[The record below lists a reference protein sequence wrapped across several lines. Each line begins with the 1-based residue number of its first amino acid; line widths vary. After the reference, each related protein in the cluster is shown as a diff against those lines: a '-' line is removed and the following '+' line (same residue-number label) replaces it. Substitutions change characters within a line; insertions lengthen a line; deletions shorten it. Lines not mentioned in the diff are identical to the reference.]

1 MVCLVL
7 IILCRIKE
15 IQFFCVALCC
25 CCCFSTYKY
34 GNNMQNYPKMTLNSL
49 KIARHRKTKGFTT
62 VSSAK
67 WIFYAEIVFSNKWH
81 SKWQRLIWFYF
92 RMSNAPRIIR
102 FSSAKSINH
111 VMQAIFW
118 ILFTSVVH
126 SGIGAFALY
135 GPTGEIIVTV
145 FFLAQNSNQCLTFKW
160 MRYFHFD
167 NVIYFTK
174 EYINILDQYLNSRP
188 AKKKKWNEEM
198 ADRSDL

>member
-1 MVCLVL
+1 MVCCGVVCLCLWLCFRFMVCLVL

-15 IQFFCVALCC
+15 IKFFSVALC

-111 VMQAIFW
+111 VMKAIFW
-118 ILFTSVVH
+118 ILFTTLESAH
-126 SGIGAFALY
+126 S
-135 GPTGEIIVTV
+135 
-145 FFLAQNSNQCLTFKW
+145 
-160 MRYFHFD
+160 HF
-167 NVIYFTK
+167 I
-174 EYINILDQYLNSRP
+174 
-188 AKKKKWNEEM
+188 
-198 ADRSDL
+198 DRLEKLL